1 MKKQVIVA
9 LSIFCIAIS
18 AIMIPYI
25 AHIMDNQKNPDLI
38 ITNFGQ
44 YSNGYVG
51 RDVVFEMSV
60 SNQGAITAKNCM
72 ITLFD
77 GKQGSQLITSQFF
90 DIIPNS
96 NKIPV
101 KIKSGIYENIGT
113 YQVKAELGCMNTKSQ
128 STEYTL
134 QISQ

>member
-1 MKKQVIVA
+1 MKKLAVISA
-9 LSIFCIAIS
+9 IICISVS

-25 AHIMDNQKNPDLI
+25 SHILDNQKNPDLI

-51 RDVVFEMSV
+51 RDVVFEMGV
-60 SNQGAITAKNCM
+60 SNQGAVTAKNCM

-77 GKQGSQLITSQFF
+77 GNQGSQVIMSQFF
-90 DIIPNS
+90 DIIPTS

-101 KIKSGIYENIGT
+101 KIKSGIYENTGT

-128 STEYTL
+128 SAEYTL
-134 QISQ
+134 QIAQ

>member
-1 MKKQVIVA
+1 MKKLVI
-9 LSIFCIAIS
+9 IITTICIAVS

-25 AHIMDNQKNPDLI
+25 LHITNNQKNPDLI

-51 RDVVFEMSV
+51 RDVVFEMGL
-60 SNQGAITAKNCM
+60 SNQGAVTAKNCM

-77 GKQGSQLITSQFF
+77 GKQGAQPIMSQFF
-90 DIIPNS
+90 DVIPTS
-96 NKIPV
+96 NKIPI
-101 KIKSGIYENIGT
+101 KIKSGIYENTGT

-128 STEYTL
+128 SAEYTL
-134 QISQ
+134 QIAQ